1 MNHFIMKKILLIIY
15 LVCLGCLASAQEPTI
30 QDSVNHHP
38 PIYEHTTHDTLY
50 QVMPTAQVAVPQPAH
65 AQQGITILEPESLV
79 LKAGVENAV
88 RVKLEKVGAN
98 NTILKVVNED
108 ACDMRKGNELDTYY
122 LTPKVKE
129 GTVIVRVGYMDFLGA
144 YFKLADLEFT
154 AVSESSKLE

>member
-30 QDSVNHHP
+30 QDSVNQQP
-38 PIYEHTTHDTLY
+38 TVYEHTTHDTLY
-50 QVMPTAQVAVPQPAH
+50 QVTPTAQVSVPKQAH
-65 AQQGITILEPESLV
+65 AQQGITILEPESMV
-79 LKAGVENAV
+79 LRTGVENVV

-108 ACDMRKGNELDTYY
+108 ACDMRKGSELDTYY
-122 LTPKVKE
+122 LSPKVKE

-154 AVSESSKLE
+154 VVSESSKPE

>member
-1 MNHFIMKKILLIIY
+1 MKKIPFIIS

-30 QDSVNHHP
+30 QDSVNHQQ

-65 AQQGITILEPESLV
+65 AQQGITILEPKSMV
-79 LKAGVENAV
+79 LKTGMENAV

-98 NTILKVVNED
+98 NTILKVVNEN
-108 ACDMRKGNELDTYY
+108 ACDMRKGSELNMYY

-144 YFKLADLEFT
+144 YFKLSDLEFT
-154 AVSESSKLE
+154 VVSESSKPE

>member
-1 MNHFIMKKILLIIY
+1 MKQFIMKKIPFIIS

-30 QDSVNHHP
+30 QDSVNHQQ

-65 AQQGITILEPESLV
+65 AQQGITILEPKSMV
-79 LKAGVENAV
+79 LKTGMENAV

-98 NTILKVVNED
+98 NTILKVVNEN
-108 ACDMRKGNELDTYY
+108 ACDMRKGSELNMYY

-144 YFKLADLEFT
+144 YFKLSDLEFT
-154 AVSESSKLE
+154 VVSESSKPE